1 MLTAA
6 LIVIAAV
13 AAWVLGDWLLSRRD
27 ERLQRG
33 RAAWLEAGPNRSF
46 HSTAWEDTV
55 PPLEAHDEHDGQARK
70 PTRER
75 AAV

>member
-1 MLTAA
+1 MLTAV
-6 LIVIAAV
+6 LIVIAVV

-33 RAAWLEAGPNRSF
+33 RAAWLEAGPHRSF
-46 HSTAWEDTV
+46 HSTAWDDTV
-55 PPLEAHDEHDGQARK
+55 PPLEAHDEPLDEARK
-70 PTRER
+70 PSRTR